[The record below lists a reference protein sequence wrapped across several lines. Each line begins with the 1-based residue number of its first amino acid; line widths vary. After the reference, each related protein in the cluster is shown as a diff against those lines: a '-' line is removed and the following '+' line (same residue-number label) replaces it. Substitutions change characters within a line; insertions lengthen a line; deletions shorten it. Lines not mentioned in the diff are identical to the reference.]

1 MEPDAGRHDRQQLSG
16 GTSAVSTL
24 EYPLL
29 GSLDLHLYGEG
40 RHERI
45 WEKFGAHSCT
55 HDGVEG
61 VAFGVW
67 APNAKRV
74 AVIGEFNG
82 WNPDAHLMEHLD
94 GGTWQCFVAGA
105 HVGQTYK
112 YHLVSEVDGYWVEK
126 ADPFAFQAEFRPG
139 TASRITD
146 LSSHSWKD
154 DEWMRVRGAQD
165 PLKRPLSIYEVHLGS
180 WARVPE
186 DEGRFL
192 SYRELAPRLAAYV
205 KETGFT
211 HVELMPITEH
221 PFDGSWGYQATGY
234 FAPTSRYGTA
244 EDFMAFVDH
253 LHAEGIGVIL
263 DWVPA
268 HFPKDFPG
276 LAFFDGTHLY
286 EHADP
291 RQGEHR
297 DWSTL
302 IFNFGRNE
310 VANFLLASALFWLE
324 TYHIDGLRFD
334 AVASMLYLDY
344 SREDGQWVANKFGGR
359 ENIEAINFLRNLNA
373 RVHAL
378 FPGAFTLA
386 EESTAWAGV
395 SRPTYVGGLG
405 FTFKWDMGWMH
416 DTLAYMA
423 REPIHRKW
431 HHDQLTFRMMYAW
444 SENFVLPLSHDE
456 VVHMKGSLIGKM
468 PGDWWQKMANLRLLF
483 ANQWGNPGKKL
494 LFMGCEF
501 GQWREWSEARS
512 LDWHLLDFPTH
523 AGLKRWVSDLNAL
536 YRDMPAM
543 HDQDADSRGFRWID
557 CSDSEHSVISFLRI
571 SSDPSQ
577 PPALFVFNY
586 TPVPRQ
592 HYRVGAPWAGFWK
605 ERLNSDSEIYG
616 GSGIGNLGGVEAI
629 QETWQGQP
637 AYLSLELPPLG
648 CLVFVPETVPDKP
661 EEVVE

>member
-1 MEPDAGRHDRQQLSG
+1 
-16 GTSAVSTL
+16 
-24 EYPLL
+24 
-29 GSLDLHLYGEG
+29 
-40 RHERI
+40 
-45 WEKFGAHSCT
+45 
-55 HDGVEG
+55 
-61 VAFGVW
+61 
-67 APNAKRV
+67 
-74 AVIGEFNG
+74 
-82 WNPDAHLMEHLD
+82 
-94 GGTWQCFVAGA
+94 
-105 HVGQTYK
+105 
-112 YHLVSEVDGYWVEK
+112 
-126 ADPFAFQAEFRPG
+126 
-139 TASRITD
+139 
-146 LSSHSWKD
+146 
-154 DEWMRVRGAQD
+154 MRGRGAQD
-165 PLKRPLSIYEVHLGS
+165 PQKRPVIIYEVHLGS

-192 SYRELAPRLAAYV
+192 SYRELAPRLASYV
-205 KETGFT
+205 KELGFT

-234 FAPTSRYGTA
+234 FAPTSRYGSA
-244 EDFMAFVDH
+244 QDFMAFVDH

-324 TYHIDGLRFD
+324 NYHIDGLRFD

-344 SREDGQWVANKFGGR
+344 SRQDGQWVANQYGGR
-359 ENIEAINFLRNLNA
+359 ENIEAIEFLRNLNA

-416 DTLAYMA
+416 DTLSYMS

-456 VVHMKGSLIGKM
+456 VVHMKGNLIGKM

-536 YRDMPAM
+536 YRGMPAM
-543 HDQDADSRGFRWID
+543 HDQDADSRGFRWVD
-557 CSDSEHSVISFLRI
+557 CSDSENSVISFLRI
-571 SSDPSQ
+571 SSDPDS
-577 PPALFVFNY
+577 PPALFVYNY
-586 TPVPRQ
+586 TPVPRRN
-592 HYRVGAPWAGFWK
+592 YRVGAPWAGFWR
-605 ERLNSDSEIYG
+605 ERLNSDAEIYG
-616 GSGIGNLGGVEAI
+616 GSGIGNLGGVEAVP
-629 QETWQGQP
+629 ESWQGQP
-637 AYLSLELPPLG
+637 AHLSLDLPPLA
-648 CLVFVPETVPDKP
+648 CLVFVPEMVPGKP
-661 EEVVE
+661 EVVE

>member
-1 MEPDAGRHDRQQLSG
+1 
-16 GTSAVSTL
+16 
-24 EYPLL
+24 
-29 GSLDLHLYGEG
+29 LDLHLHGEG
-40 RHERI
+40 RHERV
-45 WEKFGAHSCT
+45 WEKLGAHPCRQGT
-55 HDGVEG
+55 VDGVG
-61 VAFGVW
+61 FAVW
-67 APNAKRV
+67 APNARRM
-74 AVIGEFNG
+74 AVVGEFNG
-82 WNPDAHLMEHLD
+82 WNADAHLMERLD
-94 GGTWQCFVAGA
+94 GGVWQCFVAGA
-105 HVGQTYK
+105 VVGQSYK
-112 YHLVSEVDGYWVEK
+112 FHVVSEVADYWVEK
-126 ADPFAFQAEFRPG
+126 ADPYAFQTEMRPSTG
-139 TASRITD
+139 SRIADLAYEWTD
-146 LSSHSWKD
+146 DS
-154 DEWMRVRGAQD
+154 WMRTRGAED
-165 PLKRPLSIYEVHLGS
+165 PLRRPISIYEVHLGS

-192 SYRELAPRLAAYV
+192 SYREVAPKLAAYV
-205 KETGFT
+205 KEMGFT
-211 HVELMPITEH
+211 HVELLPITEH

-234 FAPTSRYGTA
+234 FAPTSRYGSPQ
-244 EDFMAFVDH
+244 DFMAFVDH
-253 LHAEGIGVIL
+253 LHAEGVGVIL

-324 TYHIDGLRFD
+324 KYHIDGLRVD

-344 SREDGQWVANKFGGR
+344 SRKDGEWVANAYGGR
-359 ENIEAINFLRNLNA
+359 ENIEAIDFLRNLNS

-416 DTLAYMA
+416 DTLAYMS
-423 REPIHRKW
+423 REPVHRKW

-468 PGDWWQKMANLRLLF
+468 PGDWWQKMANLRLLY
-483 ANQWGNPGKKL
+483 ANQWSNPGKKL

-523 AGLKRWVSDLNAL
+523 EGLRSWVRDLNRL
-536 YRDMPAM
+536 YREFPAM
-543 HDQDADSRGFRWID
+543 HDQDVDGRGFRWVD
-557 CSDSEHSVISFLRI
+557 CNDGDNSVVSFLRV
-571 SSDPSQ
+571 SSDPTQ
-577 PPALFVFNY
+577 KPVLFVFNY
-586 TPVPRQ
+586 TPVPRNG
-592 HYRVGAPWAGFWK
+592 YRVGVPWGGFWH
-605 ERLNSDSEIYG
+605 ERLNSDASVYG
-616 GSGIGNLGGVEAI
+616 GSGIGNLGGK
-629 QETWQGQP
+629 ETVDESWQGQP
-637 AYLSLELPPLG
+637 SCLVLDLPPLG
-648 CLVFVPETVPDKP
+648 CLAFVPETVPAMP
-661 EEVVE
+661 AEVEE

>member
-1 MEPDAGRHDRQQLSG
+1 MSM
-16 GTSAVSTL
+16 L
-24 EYPLL
+24 EYPIL

-45 WEKFGAHSCT
+45 WEKLGAHGCT
-55 HDGVEG
+55 LGGTKGVG
-61 VAFGVW
+61 FAVW
-67 APNAKRV
+67 APNARRV

-82 WNPDAHLMEHLD
+82 WNPDAHLMERLD
-94 GGTWQCFVAGA
+94 GGIWQCFVAGA
-105 HVGQTYK
+105 RVGQTYK

-139 TASRITD
+139 TASRVTD
-146 LSSHSWKD
+146 LSAHSWKD
-154 DEWMRVRGAQD
+154 AEWMRVRGAQD

-192 SYRELAPRLAAYV
+192 TYRELAPRLAAYV

-244 EDFMAFVDH
+244 EDFMHFVDH

-324 TYHIDGLRFD
+324 NYHIDGLRFD

-344 SREDGQWVANKFGGR
+344 SRQDGQWVANQFGGR
-359 ENIEAINFLRNLNA
+359 ENIEAIDFLRNLNA

-378 FPGAFTLA
+378 HPGAFTLA

-416 DTLAYMA
+416 DTLSYMS

-456 VVHMKGSLIGKM
+456 VVHLKGSLIGKM

-536 YRDMPAM
+536 YREMPAM

-557 CSDSEHSVISFLRI
+557 CSDSENSVISFLRL
-571 SSDPSQ
+571 SADPAQ
-577 PPALFVFNY
+577 PPALFVYNY
-586 TPVPRQ
+586 TPVPRRG
-592 HYRVGAPWAGFWK
+592 YRVGAPWAGPWR
-605 ERLNSDSEIYG
+605 ERLNSDAEIYG
-616 GSGIGNLGGVEAI
+616 GSGVGNLGGVEAVP
-629 QETWQGQP
+629 ESWQGQP
-637 AYLSLELPPLG
+637 AHLSLDLPPLG
-648 CLVFVPETVPDKP
+648 CLVFVPESIPGVCA
-661 EEVVE
+661 EVVE

>member
-1 MEPDAGRHDRQQLSG
+1 MSM
-16 GTSAVSTL
+16 L

-45 WEKFGAHSCT
+45 WEKLGAHRCSQ
-55 HDGVEG
+55 HGVEG
-61 VAFGVW
+61 IAFAVW
-67 APNAKRV
+67 APNARRV

-82 WNPDAHLMEHLD
+82 WNPDAHTMERLD
-94 GGTWQCFVAGA
+94 GGIWQCFVVGA
-105 HVGQTYK
+105 RVDQTYK
-112 YHLVSEVDGYWVEK
+112 YHLVSEIEGYWVEK
-126 ADPFAFQAEFRPG
+126 ADPFAFQAEVRPG
-139 TASRITD
+139 TASRIAD
-146 LSSHSWKD
+146 LSVFDWSDS
-154 DEWMRVRGAQD
+154 EWMRLRGAQD
-165 PLKRPLSIYEVHLGS
+165 PLKRPVSIYEVHLGS

-192 SYRELAPRLAAYV
+192 SYRELAPRLASYV
-205 KETGFT
+205 KELGFT

-234 FAPTSRYGTA
+234 FAPTSRYGSA
-244 EDFMAFVDH
+244 QDFMAFVDH

-324 TYHIDGLRFD
+324 NYHIDGLRFD

-344 SREDGQWVANKFGGR
+344 SRQDGQWVANQYGGR
-359 ENIEAINFLRNLNA
+359 ENIEAIEFLRNLNA

-416 DTLAYMA
+416 DTLSYMS

-456 VVHMKGSLIGKM
+456 VVHMKGNLIGKM

-536 YRDMPAM
+536 YRGMPAM
-543 HDQDADSRGFRWID
+543 HDQDADSRGFRWVD
-557 CSDSEHSVISFLRI
+557 CSDSENSVISFLRI
-571 SSDPSQ
+571 SSDPDS
-577 PPALFVFNY
+577 PPALFVYNY
-586 TPVPRQ
+586 TPVPRRN
-592 HYRVGAPWAGFWK
+592 YRVGAPWAGFWR
-605 ERLNSDSEIYG
+605 ERLNSDAEIYG
-616 GSGIGNLGGVEAI
+616 GSGIGNLGGVEAVP
-629 QETWQGQP
+629 ESWQGQP
-637 AYLSLELPPLG
+637 AHLSLDLPPLA
-648 CLVFVPETVPDKP
+648 CLVFVPEMVPGKP
-661 EEVVE
+661 EVVE

>member
-1 MEPDAGRHDRQQLSG
+1 
-16 GTSAVSTL
+16 VSML

-45 WEKFGAHSCT
+45 WEKLGAHRCSQ
-55 HDGVEG
+55 HGVEG
-61 VAFGVW
+61 IAFAVW
-67 APNAKRV
+67 APNARRV

-82 WNPDAHLMEHLD
+82 WNPDAHTMERLD
-94 GGTWQCFVAGA
+94 GGIWQCFVVGA
-105 HVGQTYK
+105 RVDQTYK
-112 YHLVSEVDGYWVEK
+112 YHLVSEIEGYWVEK
-126 ADPFAFQAEFRPG
+126 ADPFAFQAEVRPG
-139 TASRITD
+139 TASRIAD
-146 LSSHSWKD
+146 LSVFDWSDS
-154 DEWMRVRGAQD
+154 EWMRLRGAQD
-165 PLKRPLSIYEVHLGS
+165 PLKRPVSIYEVHLGS

-192 SYRELAPRLAAYV
+192 SYRELAPRLASYV
-205 KETGFT
+205 KELGFT

-234 FAPTSRYGTA
+234 FAPTSRYGSA
-244 EDFMAFVDH
+244 QDFMAFVDH

-324 TYHIDGLRFD
+324 NYHIDGLRFD

-344 SREDGQWVANKFGGR
+344 SRQDGQWVANQYGGR
-359 ENIEAINFLRNLNA
+359 ENIEAIEFLRNLNA

-416 DTLAYMA
+416 DTLSYMS

-456 VVHMKGSLIGKM
+456 VVHMKGNLIGKM

-536 YRDMPAM
+536 YRGMPAM
-543 HDQDADSRGFRWID
+543 HDQDADSRGFRWVD
-557 CSDSEHSVISFLRI
+557 CSDSENSVISFLRI
-571 SSDPSQ
+571 SSDPDS
-577 PPALFVFNY
+577 PPALFVYNY
-586 TPVPRQ
+586 TPVPRRN
-592 HYRVGAPWAGFWK
+592 YRVGAPWAGFWR
-605 ERLNSDSEIYG
+605 ERLNSDAEIYG
-616 GSGIGNLGGVEAI
+616 GSGIGNLGGVEAVP
-629 QETWQGQP
+629 ESWQGQP
-637 AYLSLELPPLG
+637 AHLSLDLPPLA
-648 CLVFVPETVPDKP
+648 CLVFVPEMVPGKP
-661 EEVVE
+661 EVVE

>member
-1 MEPDAGRHDRQQLSG
+1 M
-16 GTSAVSTL
+16 L

-40 RHERI
+40 RHERL
-45 WEKFGAHSCT
+45 WEKLGAHRCSRQ
-55 HDGVEG
+55 GVEG
-61 VAFGVW
+61 VAFAVW
-67 APNAKRV
+67 APNARRV

-82 WNPDAHLMEHLD
+82 WNPDAHLMERLD
-94 GGTWQCFVAGA
+94 GGIWQCFVAGA
-105 HVGQTYK
+105 RVDQTYK

-126 ADPFAFQAEFRPG
+126 ADPFAFQAEVRPG
-139 TASRITD
+139 TASRIAD
-146 LSSHSWKD
+146 LSVFDWSDS
-154 DEWMRVRGAQD
+154 EWMRVRGAQD
-165 PLKRPLSIYEVHLGS
+165 PLKRPVSIYEVHLGS

-192 SYRELAPRLAAYV
+192 SYRELAPRLASYV
-205 KETGFT
+205 KELGFT

-234 FAPTSRYGTA
+234 FAPTSRYGSA
-244 EDFMAFVDH
+244 QDFMAFVDH

-324 TYHIDGLRFD
+324 NYHIDGLRFD

-344 SREDGQWVANKFGGR
+344 SRQDGQWVANQFGGR
-359 ENIEAINFLRNLNA
+359 ENIEAIEFLRNLNA

-416 DTLAYMA
+416 DTLSFMS

-456 VVHMKGSLIGKM
+456 VVHLKGNLIGKM

-523 AGLKRWVSDLNAL
+523 AGLKRWVSDLNTL
-536 YRDMPAM
+536 YREMPAM

-557 CSDSEHSVISFLRI
+557 CSDSENSVISFLRV
-571 SSDPSQ
+571 SSDPAL
-577 PPALFVFNY
+577 PPALFVYNY
-586 TPVPRQ
+586 TPVPRRN
-592 HYRVGAPWAGFWK
+592 YRVGAPWAGFWR
-605 ERLNSDSEIYG
+605 ERLNSDAEIYG
-616 GSGIGNLGGVEAI
+616 GSGIGNLGGVEAVP
-629 QETWQGQP
+629 ESWQGQP
-637 AYLSLELPPLG
+637 VHLSLDLPPLA
-648 CLVFVPETVPDKP
+648 CLVFVPETVPGAP
-661 EEVVE
+661 RELVE

>member
-1 MEPDAGRHDRQQLSG
+1 MSK
-16 GTSAVSTL
+16 L

-40 RHERI
+40 RHERV
-45 WEKFGAHSCT
+45 WEKMGAHPCT
-55 HDGVEG
+55 YQGAEG
-61 VAFGVW
+61 VAFAVW
-67 APNAKRV
+67 APNARRI

-82 WNPDAHLMEHLD
+82 WNPDAHLMERLD
-94 GGTWQCFVAGA
+94 GGIWQCFVAGA
-105 HVGQTYK
+105 RVGQTYK
-112 YHLVSEVDGYWVEK
+112 YHLVSEVDDYWVEK

-139 TASRITD
+139 TASRIAD
-146 LSSHSWKD
+146 LTAHSWKD
-154 DEWMRVRGAQD
+154 AEWMRVRGAQD

-192 SYRELAPRLAAYV
+192 TYRELAPKLAAYV

-234 FAPTSRYGTA
+234 FAPTSRYGGA

-302 IFNFGRNE
+302 VFNFGRNE

-344 SREDGQWVANKFGGR
+344 SRQDGQWVANRYGGR
-359 ENIEAINFLRNLNA
+359 ENIEAIEFLRNLNA

-416 DTLAYMA
+416 DTLAYME

-431 HHDQLTFRMMYAW
+431 HHNQLTFRMMYAW

-494 LFMGCEF
+494 LFMGGEF

-536 YRDMPAM
+536 YRGMPAM

-557 CSDSEHSVISFLRI
+557 CSDSDHSVVSFLRL
-571 SSDPSQ
+571 SSDPSE

-592 HYRVGAPWAGFWK
+592 HYRVGAPWAGFWR

-616 GSGIGNLGGVEAI
+616 GSGIGNLGGVEAVD
-629 QETWQGQP
+629 ESWQGQP
-637 AYLSLELPPLG
+637 AFLSLELPPLA
-648 CLVFVPETVPDKP
+648 CLVFVPETVPGAP

>member
-1 MEPDAGRHDRQQLSG
+1 MSM
-16 GTSAVSTL
+16 L

-45 WEKFGAHSCT
+45 WEKLGAHRCSQE
-55 HDGVEG
+55 GVDG
-61 VAFGVW
+61 VAFAVW
-67 APNAKRV
+67 APNARRV

-82 WNPDAHLMEHLD
+82 WNPDAHLMERLD
-94 GGTWQCFVAGA
+94 GGIWQCFVAGA
-105 HVGQTYK
+105 RVHQTYK
-112 YHLVSEVDGYWVEK
+112 YHLVSDVDGYWVEK
-126 ADPFAFQAEFRPG
+126 ADPFAFQAEVRPG
-139 TASRITD
+139 TASRIAD
-146 LSSHSWKD
+146 LSVFEWSDS
-154 DEWMRVRGAQD
+154 EWMRVRGAQD
-165 PLKRPLSIYEVHLGS
+165 PLKRPVSIYEVHLGS

-192 SYRELAPRLAAYV
+192 SYRELAPRLASYV
-205 KETGFT
+205 KELGFT

-234 FAPTSRYGTA
+234 FAPTSRYGSA
-244 EDFMAFVDH
+244 QDFMAFVDH

-324 TYHIDGLRFD
+324 NYHIDGLRFD

-344 SREDGQWVANKFGGR
+344 SRQDGQWVANRFGGR
-359 ENIEAINFLRNLNA
+359 ENIEAIEFLRNLNA

-416 DTLAYMA
+416 DTLSYMS
-423 REPIHRKW
+423 REPVHRKW

-456 VVHMKGSLIGKM
+456 VVHMKGNLIGKM

-523 AGLKRWVSDLNAL
+523 AGLKRWVSDLNAI
-536 YRDMPAM
+536 YREMPAM

-557 CSDSEHSVISFLRI
+557 CSDSENSVISFLRV
-571 SSDPSQ
+571 SGDPAQ
-577 PPALFVFNY
+577 PPALFVYNY
-586 TPVPRQ
+586 TPVPRRN
-592 HYRVGAPWAGFWK
+592 YRVGAPWAGFWR

-616 GSGIGNLGGVEAI
+616 GSGIGNLGGVQAI
-629 QETWQGQP
+629 PESWQGQP
-637 AYLSLELPPLG
+637 AHLSLDLPPLG
-648 CLVFVPETVPDKP
+648 CLVFVPESIPNAP

>member
-1 MEPDAGRHDRQQLSG
+1 MS
-16 GTSAVSTL
+16 SL
-24 EYPLL
+24 EYPLV
-29 GSLDLHLYGEG
+29 GSLDLHLHGEG
-40 RHERI
+40 RHERV
-45 WEKFGAHSCT
+45 WEKLGAHACRQGKV
-55 HDGVEG
+55 DGVSF
-61 VAFGVW
+61 AVW
-67 APNAKRV
+67 APNARRL
-74 AVIGEFNG
+74 AVVGEFNE
-82 WNPDAHLMEHLD
+82 WNPDSHLMERLD
-94 GGTWQCFVAGA
+94 GGVWQCFVAGA
-105 HVGQTYK
+105 HVGQSYK
-112 YHLVSEVDGYWVEK
+112 FHLVSQVDDYWVEK
-126 ADPFAFQAEFRPG
+126 ADPYAFQTEMRPSTG
-139 TASRITD
+139 SRIAD
-146 LSSHSWKD
+146 LAYSWSD
-154 DEWMRVRGAQD
+154 AEWMRVRGAED
-165 PLKRPLSIYEVHLGS
+165 PLKRPISIYELHLGS

-192 SYRELAPRLAAYV
+192 SYREVAPKLAAYV
-205 KETGFT
+205 KEMGFT

-234 FAPTSRYGTA
+234 FAPTSRYGSPQ
-244 EDFMAFVDH
+244 DFMAFVDH

-302 IFNFGRNE
+302 IFNFGRCE
-310 VANFLLASALFWLE
+310 VSNFLLASALFWLE
-324 TYHIDGLRFD
+324 TYHIDGLRVD

-344 SREDGQWVANKFGGR
+344 SRKEGEWIPNKHGGR
-359 ENIEAINFLRNLNA
+359 ENIDAIEFLRNLNT

-423 REPIHRKW
+423 HEPVHRKW
-431 HHDQLTFRMMYAW
+431 HHDQLTFRTMYAW
-444 SENFVLPLSHDE
+444 SENFMLPLSHDE

-483 ANQWGNPGKKL
+483 ANQWANPGKKL

-523 AGLKRWVSDLNAL
+523 MGLKTWVRDLNRL
-536 YRDMPAM
+536 YREFPAM
-543 HDQDADSRGFRWID
+543 YDMDTDGRGFRWID
-557 CSDSEHSVISFLRI
+557 CNDSDHSVISFLRV
-571 SSDPSQ
+571 SANPTEK
-577 PPALFVFNY
+577 PVLFVFNY
-586 TPVPRQ
+586 TPVPR
-592 HYRVGAPWAGFWK
+592 HAYRVGVPWGGFWH
-605 ERLNSDSEIYG
+605 ERLNSDSAIYG
-616 GSGIGNLGGVEAI
+616 GSGIGNLGGREAYG
-629 QETWQGQP
+629 ESWQGQP
-637 AYLSLELPPLG
+637 NCLELELPPLS
-648 CLVFVPETVPDKP
+648 CMAFVPEFVPNRIAEI
-661 EEVVE
+661 EE